1 MDYEVINEA
10 IEETV
15 ADFNRRLVD
24 AGINIELASLDD
36 MFERFLNVRKDN
48 INLISQLTVGVEKYR
63 NDIRAHYDKKMF
75 EVEYISFEKLRNMSL
90 QEIAYIL
97 EEH

>member
-10 IEETV
+10 VEETV
-15 ADFNRRLVD
+15 AGFNRRLLD

-36 MFERFLNVRKDN
+36 LFERFLNIRKDN
-48 INLISQLTVGVEKYR
+48 INLVSQLTVGAAKYR
-63 NDIRAHYDKKMF
+63 NELRTHYNEKMF
-75 EVEYISFEKLRNMSL
+75 EMEYISFEKLRNMTV
-90 QEIAYIL
+90 QDVAYIL